1 MLLMNDMREYYAK
14 NKANIN
20 LIRIERKG
28 KIKAPRKQSK
38 KGGIN
43 IKKRMAYRPNLEKR
57 HTKLRSGQN
66 TGHRSK
72 RIRCGE

>member
-28 KIKAPRKQSK
+28 KIKAPRKQTK
-38 KGGIN
+38 KGG
-43 IKKRMAYRPNLEKR
+43 
-57 HTKLRSGQN
+57 G
-66 TGHRSK
+66 
-72 RIRCGE
+72 